1 MAKNNRK
8 KEITIC
14 ESSLNKM
21 ITHAIHKVL
30 KETLNERELAPDEKF
45 TPYPQGNAEKTLKKA
60 LTWGDPKKR
69 NPAYAAA
76 LEKNKKLDEAV
87 SKAMKKII
95 KENYDDDQVRLW
107 KMVQEYLE
115 KSGYPTCGG
124 YRNNPF
130 VLRVSINDYSDV
142 NKIKSMLT
150 KLLGIND
157 ISDLTVKHES
167 NLLGRDERAV
177 IYMPGVNKTKFAQ
190 GQTPY

>member
-1 MAKNNRK
+1 MIKNNKK
-8 KEITIC
+8 KEITLC

-21 ITHAIHKVL
+21 IIHAIHKVL
-30 KETLNERELAPDEKF
+30 KEQQINEKEVEKF
-45 TPYPQGNAEKTLKKA
+45 TPYEKGSGPERFKKAFYSGNAA
-60 LTWGDPKKR
+60 SR

-76 LEKNKKLDEAV
+76 LEKNKKLDEV
-87 SKAMKKII
+87 ISKAIKKII
-95 KENYDDDQVRLW
+95 KENYDGDQMRLW

-115 KSGYPTCGG
+115 KSGYPTWGG

-177 IYMPGVNKTKFAQ
+177 IYIPGVNKTKFAQ
-190 GQTPY
+190 EQTQY